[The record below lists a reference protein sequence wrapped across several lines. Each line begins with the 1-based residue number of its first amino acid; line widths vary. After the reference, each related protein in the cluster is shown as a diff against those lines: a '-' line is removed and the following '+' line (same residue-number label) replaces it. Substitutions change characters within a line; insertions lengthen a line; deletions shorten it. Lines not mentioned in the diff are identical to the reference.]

1 MQLLSCRLQRVR
13 LHDDLS
19 FQFGRQLTLIGGPNE
34 SGKST
39 VVEALHKGLFLRST
53 ATGRGVEELRS
64 RIYGGLPEI
73 EICFAA
79 CGQHWTLRKRFAGAG
94 GTCQLSTPAGESLR
108 GSAAE
113 ERLAELLGMEGPV
126 EGRRINQLP
135 ERWAHLWVRQGESG
149 ANPLAGKP
157 ESYDYERLIDRLQGQ
172 SSSDALQSARDS
184 QVLEQL
190 QQRIAPL
197 FTATGRIKA
206 GSPLAQAIERESDA
220 QRKLEQALQRLQDLE
235 QAMERWRSLSEQLER
250 IEQDQLPALRQE
262 LQQQQHLRLQRAELE
277 PLQLQINNLRDR
289 NRQRLELE
297 QKQQQQSQE
306 QAQLQQE
313 LEHLDRS
320 LSEQLQLQNTRE
332 KSIDAQQQRLKQLR
346 SGQDLAQ
353 LLLDL
358 AQLQGEQEQ
367 LEAHQQRLQWLQQ
380 QAQGLKDALAQMP
393 PITADQVR
401 SLRRAEQA
409 LAQANARCDAM
420 AASLEVLEADQPIRA
435 NAALLQVGDR
445 QQLTEATELRVGE
458 GVRLRLSPGGGQAL
472 PQAKQELQECRRTCQ
487 TLVESLGVSDS
498 EAAET
503 IELQRRS
510 HERDLANLR
519 QAAQEIPWSGLKE
532 RLEAIAP
539 RRQQLQQRLQEQSEA
554 LEHWSQEHPRGD
566 LLQLERAGLEQWQQ
580 SLRRDA
586 LELERALGLAQR
598 EHQQL
603 QQQLQQHRDGLQA
616 KRNRLE
622 QLSGALALLKERL
635 EPMQPVG
642 QDAELELQLES
653 QLQQRLQQLA
663 LVEQE
668 LEQRLQ
674 RRRSAAGGEPAAV
687 DTLLEQTIQRKD
699 QLLSE
704 RGQCEQLCSSLGSS
718 NPAAELEQAQADLEQ
733 ASTERDRLELEGR
746 ALLLLQERF
755 HEAQT
760 QLSNRYSEP
769 LRSAMN
775 PYLAL
780 LVGEPQQALLNFDP
794 QEGFNK
800 LQLLQQREAYDFD
813 RLSGGMREQ
822 MAGALRLAMAEVL
835 QSAYDGVLPLVF
847 DDAFTNT
854 DRDRLTLL
862 QGMLQRGM
870 DQGVQIVLLSCHPED
885 YRPAWFEPSR
895 ASGLEAQ
902 KNPPEMLEGIER
914 IEVRLSR

>member
-19 FQFGRQLTLIGGPNE
+19 IHFGRQLTLIGGPNE

-64 RIYGGLPEI
+64 RLYGGLPEI

-94 GTCQLSTPAGESLR
+94 GTCQLSTPAGETLR

-135 ERWAHLWVRQGESG
+135 ERWAHLWVRQGDSG

-172 SSSDALQSARDS
+172 GSTEALQSARDS
-184 QVLEQL
+184 QVLEHL

-206 GSPLAQAIERESDA
+206 GSPLAQAIARETEA
-220 QRKLEQALQRLQDLE
+220 QRQVEHAQQRLQDLE
-235 QAMERWRSLSEQLER
+235 QAMERWHSISEQLEW
-250 IEQDQLPALRQE
+250 IEQEQLPSLRLE
-262 LQQQQHLRLQRAELE
+262 LQQQQQLRLQRAELE
-277 PLQLQINNLRDR
+277 PLQLQLSNLRASSQ
-289 NRQRLELE
+289 QRLELE
-297 QKQQQQSQE
+297 QTQQRQSLE
-306 QAQLQQE
+306 QVELQQE
-313 LEHLDRS
+313 LALLERS
-320 LSEQLQLQNTRE
+320 LNQRMQEQEANQRSLE
-332 KSIDAQQQRLKQLR
+332 AQHQRLQQLR

-353 LLLDL
+353 HLLEL

-367 LEAHQQRLQWLQQ
+367 LEAHQQRLQALQQ
-380 QAQGLKDALAQMP
+380 QAQALKDALAQLP
-393 PITADQVR
+393 AISADQVR

-409 LAQANARCDAM
+409 LAQAAARCDAM
-420 AASLEVLEADQPIRA
+420 AASLELLEADQPIRVNGTPLQVGERQQLSGEA
-435 NAALLQVGDR
+435 ELQVGD
-445 QQLTEATELRVGE
+445 

-472 PQAKQELQECRRTCQ
+472 PQAQLELQQCRNACQ
-487 TLVESLGVSDS
+487 QLIESLGVADS

-503 IELQRRS
+503 IESQRRS
-510 HERDLANLR
+510 HESDLANLR
-519 QAAQEIPWSGLKE
+519 QAAQDIPWSGLKQ

-539 RRQQLQQRLQEQSEA
+539 RRQDLQRSLEQQSEA
-554 LEHWSQEHPRGD
+554 LKHWSTLHPGGDPRLLERVALEHWQHE
-566 LLQLERAGLEQWQQ
+566 
-580 SLRRDA
+580 LRRDTQA
-586 LELERALGLAQR
+586 LERELGLAQR
-598 EHQQL
+598 AQQEHQQQL
-603 QQQLQQHRDGLQA
+603 QQQRDGLQG

-622 QLSGALALLKERL
+622 QLSGSLALLKERL
-635 EPMQPVG
+635 EPMQAMA
-642 QDAELELQLES
+642 QDPQLETQLEN
-653 QLQQRLQQLA
+653 QLQQRLQA
-663 LVEQE
+663 LSVVEQE
-668 LEQRLQ
+668 LEQLLH
-674 RRRSAAGGEPAAV
+674 RRRGESAVAAE
-687 DTLLEQTIQRKD
+687 TLLEQTMQRKD

-718 NPAAELEQAQADLEQ
+718 NPAAELEQAEADLEQ
-733 ASTERDRLELEGR
+733 ASSERERLELEGR

-760 QLSNRYSEP
+760 QLATRYSEP
-769 LRSAMN
+769 LRLAMN
-775 PYLAL
+775 PYLEL
-780 LVGEPQQALLNFDP
+780 LGGEPQQALLNFDP

-800 LQLLQQREAYDFD
+800 LQLLQHREAYDFE

-835 QSAYDGVLPLVF
+835 QGAYDGVLPLVF

-854 DRDRLTLL
+854 DRDRLALL
-862 QGMLQRGM
+862 QGMLQRGI

-885 YRPAWFEPSR
+885 YRGAWFGQGSS
-895 ASGLEAQ
+895 AAAVAH
-902 KNPPEMLEGIER
+902 KNPPDAIGGMET
-914 IEVRLSR
+914 IEVKLGR